1 MKLNRHLTVFTL
13 LLMTHV
19 NENMVIYMRQN
30 LSNVEK
36 KALRKKAVALKP
48 VVMIGQHGLTKAVL
62 AEVDNA
68 LDAHEL
74 IKILIRGASKNDRIE
89 QSLKIEKD
97 LDAEA
102 IHQIGGVIVF
112 FRRAPV
118 VS

>member
-1 MKLNRHLTVFTL
+1 
-13 LLMTHV
+13 
-19 NENMVIYMRQN
+19 
-30 LSNVEK
+30 
-36 KALRKKAVALKP
+36 
-48 VVMIGQHGLTKAVL
+48 
-62 AEVDNA
+62 
-68 LDAHEL
+68 
-74 IKILIRGASKNDRIE
+74 RIE